1 MRHVFYFSPHQD
13 DELTNL
19 GVDLSKEVSAGSAV
33 HVVLCTDGS
42 ASGVKRMLCRGDG
55 CAWHAGEHRYTLD
68 IPAFVAARDAEFTES
83 CLALGVP
90 EENIVVSPL
99 RAPDSMLTADRAEAI
114 MRQALSGYAPG
125 DCVIKTI
132 APASAYRQNPDH
144 TAVGTAALRLKGEYA
159 VSLLWE
165 FILRPADL
173 TGFTVLCPTKAE
185 LSRIKKAAA
194 GYRLWQPERGRYAV
208 GYHSVADEFNDFL
221 KQPICLKQIDNT

>member
-19 GVDLSKEVSAGSAV
+19 GVDLCKEVSAGSAV

-55 CAWHAGEHRYTLD
+55 CRWHQGPHTYTLD

-90 EENIVVSPL
+90 RENIVISPL
-99 RAPDSMLTADRAEAI
+99 RAPDGALSADRAEAI
-114 MRQALSGYAPG
+114 MRYALMGYAPE
-125 DCVIKTI
+125 DCVIKTL
-132 APASAYRQNPDH
+132 APTSAYRQNPDH
-144 TAVGTAALRLKGEYA
+144 TAVGTAAERLKGEYA

-173 TGFTVLCPTKAE
+173 TGFTVLRPTDAE

-208 GYHSVADEFNDFL
+208 GYHSVADEFDDFL
-221 KQPICLKQIDNT
+221 REPIGIRFDE